1 MNESD
6 HLAEINVR
14 APRYFIMRYRGVCPH
29 CSAPTDLF
37 GLALPPGHETL
48 DVDDAADDAAAAEDV
63 AATEAAGKAAAASAW
78 ISAHDPAFI
87 FHIEFLNAEVAA
99 RLASVTSL
107 FRVDQQESA
116 AAPAWANHCEACGA
130 CFDDEALFCEPGEP
144 FFPTSE
150 VHAAAIQLLA
160 IDEPLEAGAGGYSF
174 DPNFMHVMRWE

>member
-48 DVDDAADDAAAAEDV
+48 DVDDAADD
-63 AATEAAGKAAAASAW
+63 AAAASAW